1 MIYRQLSSCSAC
13 VSAHSFQLQATT
25 FILARF
31 LAPGGHQL
39 GALPVR
45 GRKWPA
51 GGESVAQKKAGGFRR
66 GPRPSRLDCR
76 AWPGERGKATPL
88 VRLNSLACLSETP
101 KYAKYAFDFTK
112 DNCKIG
118 NFDHLSKKGYII
130 LLSVMVFSEICEIFQ
145 LSDYNARWRHL
156 DVIGTLCRAVQI
168 LWQQCYNHV

>member
-118 NFDHLSKKGYII
+118 NFDHVQKRRSY
-130 LLSVMVFSEICEIFQ
+130 FSEISGKTGHGFSRN
-145 LSDYNARWRHL
+145 LRRSRFRFYN
-156 DVIGTLCRAVQI
+156 CRGS
-168 LWQQCYNHV
+168 NP